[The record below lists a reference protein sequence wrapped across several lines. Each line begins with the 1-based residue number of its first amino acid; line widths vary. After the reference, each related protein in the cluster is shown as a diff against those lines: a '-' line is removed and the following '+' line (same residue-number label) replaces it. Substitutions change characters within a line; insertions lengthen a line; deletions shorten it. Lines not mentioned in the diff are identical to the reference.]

1 MNITEQSDRA
11 ERLDDLNSPEFTQ
24 WIGLSRQADSLRRKL
39 MNIRTQGRFTAAVA
53 VNGCLAEA
61 VQAAHVEVEALSAL
75 VQNAADAQALVH
87 DDRRELSR
95 MLNPTTSHLIDN
107 ARRLRERNA
116 ALSGERGEIQ
126 RSRERRERAI
136 SDLVEAG
143 LDRELAEQQAR
154 PTVADIEAL
163 RCELAAIPG
172 DMERNSALMSSYA
185 GRLELHLADVD
196 SRSDDD
202 DGDAA

>member
-1 MNITEQSDRA
+1 MSVSELSDRA
-11 ERLDDLNSPEFTQ
+11 QRLDDLNTPHFSKFLK
-24 WIGLSRQADSLRRKL
+24 LSRQADHLRREIA
-39 MNIRTQGRFTAAVA
+39 NIRAQGRFTAAIEQHGSPDNAILAAQTELDELASIVEHA
-53 VNGCLAEA
+53 KAALQRVN
-61 VQAAHVEVEALSAL
+61 
-75 VQNAADAQALVH
+75 
-87 DDRRELSR
+87 DDRQQMDKALKPVTRSI
-95 MLNPTTSHLIDN
+95 IDN

-136 SDLVEAG
+136 GELMEAG
-143 LDRELAEQQAR
+143 LERELAEQQAK

-196 SRSDDD
+196 SRGDDD